1 MTPLRVS
8 AWIPAAFISM
18 SAAVGAWGGGRDG
31 MVVGVLGG
39 CVSAA
44 PLCGT
49 AAVAALVPGAVAFVA
64 SVGCGFILG
73 ARMGEWTTAVASILT
88 LGIGLTTLVAS
99 AARGAAQGV
108 GWVVG
113 AAVAAVPLRA
123 IPVDGVVPWWAG
135 PTNPATGLF
144 YAAGIDWFRKPGL
157 YDTLGTAYFFPAS
170 SNGGPFVQLFAI
182 IGVTTWVLAGILEGM
197 RRRRGSRSP

>member
-1 MTPLRVS
+1 
-8 AWIPAAFISM
+8 
-18 SAAVGAWGGGRDG
+18 

-49 AAVAALVPGAVAFVA
+49 SATAALLPGVLAFVA
-64 SVGCGFILG
+64 AVGCGIALD
-73 ARMGEWTTAVASILT
+73 ARMGEWVIASGTVLA
-88 LGIGLTTLVAS
+88 LGIGLTTFAAS
-99 AARGAAQGV
+99 VARGAAQGV

-144 YAAGIDWFRKPGL
+144 YAAGVDWFRKPGL
-157 YDTLGTAYFFPAS
+157 YDTLGTAYFSPAS
-170 SNGGPFVQLFAI
+170 SNGGPFEQLFAI

>member
-49 AAVAALVPGAVAFVA
+49 SATAALLPGVLAFVA
-64 SVGCGFILG
+64 AVGCGIALD
-73 ARMGEWTTAVASILT
+73 ARMGEWVIASGTVLA
-88 LGIGLTTLVAS
+88 LGIGLTTFAAS
-99 AARGAAQGV
+99 VARGAAQGV
-108 GWVVG
+108 GWVIG
-113 AAVAAVPLRA
+113 AVVAAAPLRSV
-123 IPVDGVVPWWAG
+123 PVDGAVPWWAG
-135 PTNPATGLF
+135 RGNPATCLF
-144 YAAGIDWFRKPGL
+144 YAAGVD
-157 YDTLGTAYFFPAS
+157 
-170 SNGGPFVQLFAI
+170 
-182 IGVTTWVLAGILEGM
+182 
-197 RRRRGSRSP
+197 